1 MPSDI
6 LGVLDYMTCSGQW
19 NVSRSDARC
28 FQGEN
33 FRAGAQVPRCVY
45 FCPKV
50 TSFQM
55 EAPLSAGALE

>member
-6 LGVLDYMTCSGQW
+6 LGVLDYGTCSSQR

-33 FRAGAQVPRCVY
+33 FRASAQVPRCVY
-45 FCPKV
+45 FCPKM

-55 EAPLSAGALE
+55 EAPVSAGALE